1 MAQYHQAQSPPCRCR
16 RLEGQNKQTL
26 RVGSLSKYYLQ
37 SLLPHLNPSVSAP
50 PIQTEVLIIGAGPV
64 GLFQVFQLGLHEID
78 AHVVDAQS
86 QIGGQCS
93 ALYPDKYIYDIPA
106 LPRITGLELVEQLRE
121 QIAPFKTPIHLGQ
134 YIQKL
139 QALDQGFQVTTH
151 TGMQFIVRSVIIAAG
166 VGAFMHKELPLP
178 ELKPFRNRSGG
189 PSLKTKPQVL
199 STLTKDVAIWDK
211 EVIIYGGND
220 HAVRMALEAATK
232 RDQNTEQSGSVSL
245 VYRREKLEIDEQLQK
260 SLEEALGAGLLT
272 FKVAQIT
279 AVQVQNNVLNGLTL
293 TDSQGNQL
301 IYKCDLLIESL
312 GLSPK
317 LGALLDWELE
327 MERKTLKVSPETF
340 CTSIPGIYA
349 VGDINTYP
357 GKRKLI
363 LSGFH
368 EATLAA
374 FAVAQQIKGTGPI
387 PLEYTSASTR
397 IHKIL
402 GV

>member
-1 MAQYHQAQSPPCRCR
+1 M
-16 RLEGQNKQTL
+16 
-26 RVGSLSKYYLQ
+26 
-37 SLLPHLNPSVSAP
+37 SAP

-64 GLFQVFQLGLHEID
+64 GLFQVFQLGLHEIG
-78 AHVVDAQS
+78 AHVVDAHS
-86 QIGGQCS
+86 KIGGQCS

-106 LPRITGLELVEQLRE
+106 VPRITGLELVEQLHK

-139 QALDQGFQVTTH
+139 QAFDQGFEVTTH

-166 VGAFMHKELPLP
+166 VGAFVHKELPLP
-178 ELKPFRNRSGG
+178 ELKPFRSQGLG
-189 PSLKTKPQVL
+189 PSPKTKPQVL
-199 STLTKDVAIWDK
+199 STLSKDVPIEGK

-220 HAVRMALEAATK
+220 HAVRVAIEAATK
-232 RDQNTEQSGSVSL
+232 RFQNSEKTGSVNL
-245 VYRREKLEIDEQLQK
+245 VYRREKLEIDDQLQK
-260 SLEEALGAGLLT
+260 SLDEALGTGLLT

-279 AVQVQNNVLNGLTL
+279 AAQVQNNVLSGLTL

-301 IYKCDLLIESL
+301 IHKCDLLIESL

-327 MERKTLKVSPETF
+327 MERKALKVSPQTF

-363 LSGFH
+363 VSGFH

-374 FAVAQQIKGTGPI
+374 FAVAQQIKGTGSI